1 MDTTSRGPAPR
12 GAGPLADA
20 AIALFVPVTGRRRRG
35 DHADEDGWT
44 DDAGAA
50 PGVID

>member
-1 MDTTSRGPAPR
+1 MDTTARGPAPR

-20 AIALFVPVTGRRRRG
+20 AIVLVPASGPPARERR
-35 DHADEDGWT
+35 WT
-44 DDAGAA
+44 DDDDAA